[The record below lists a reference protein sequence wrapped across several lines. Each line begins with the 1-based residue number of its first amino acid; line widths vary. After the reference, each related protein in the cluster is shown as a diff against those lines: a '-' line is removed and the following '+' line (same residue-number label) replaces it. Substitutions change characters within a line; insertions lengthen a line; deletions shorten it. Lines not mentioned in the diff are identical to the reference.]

1 MHDIKKVTFG
11 ILVLHLLLIF
21 QSVSDAKQITR
32 PVTYHAKFAPLGDG
46 IEAEK
51 YIPSGDDVPFSIYFG
66 FMLSP
71 GTLEAEIHTDVTF
84 DQENQT
90 LSVHPRTVTEDGN
103 TFVGRFKSTGG
114 LIITGGEIIV
124 DMTIPIPLLSDIEI
138 IDHRIPITDQEFIPD
153 RLSNILNIN
162 KGWNE
167 EKFFDSLLLKDGEFV
182 QLEAGIPNIFSQE
195 IGGQIKKK
203 GKGEESFVE
212 ISVADVVLFAISSGT
227 AVAVTDKIK
236 KHVLRYF
243 SDAAFQFNMGFMSRL
258 KLSGAGIYLDD
269 SLARHEGQTVAACSL
284 KNPSL
289 SPSLNSYALSTSY
302 IEDLTIA
309 VDLMLSLDAAIKFA
323 PLGITLWDYTR
334 ELTGTSFPIKPEEKV
349 DNLNF
354 VATPDP
360 ITFPVSEAGD
370 FAQDFLQQHLP
381 RNAKAIIDNGL
392 IEDIT
397 YSSDGC
403 LFAVASSIGIWLYNV
418 YTDEEPIFIRHNGA
432 TSVSFSPDGTILASG
447 SDDDDS
453 MIYLW
458 EVSRNGKLKTM
469 LTGHK
474 NGTTSIS
481 FSPDGKTIAS
491 GGGDAL
497 VRLWDVDTLTEIG
510 TLTGNRGTFIGHRY
524 VNTSISFSPDGKT
537 IASEGRLWDVETLTE
552 IGASRNRYIRGNS
565 MSFSPDGK
573 TLATAGVDG
582 TVWVWN
588 AETWGIKAT
597 LTGEHTL
604 TEHRYGT
611 PSISFSPDGKTIAS
625 GSVDGTIWVWDVET
639 LTKIDT
645 LTGHKGSIKAVR
657 FSPNGKTLATADET
671 EVLLWDV
678 YTRRVKATPRH
689 TGSISYWGTMRRVVF
704 SRDRKTFATT
714 TGGMVRLWDTNT
726 GAEKATLHHHGAWQV
741 RFSPDGKTLA
751 TADETEVRLW
761 DTNTGA
767 EKATLPTT
775 SFLGDIRFS
784 PDGETIASSG
794 SGVMRLWD
802 VNTGTEK
809 VVIPSSSLPYVLG
822 QMLFRFSPDGET
834 LITWSPNGFG
844 GLRLWDVNTG
854 TEKAILSHSGV
865 SYRNII
871 FSPDSKTLASGGD
884 GVRLWDVNTGTEK
897 ATLHH
902 EGVTV
907 IGFSA
912 DGKTL
917 ASGGGDV
924 VRLWDVNTGTEK
936 ATLHHDNVWS
946 GNVWGISFS
955 PDGKTLA
962 SGGHDVVQLWDVDT
976 GTEKAI
982 LNHSG
987 VMWNITF
994 SPDGKTLASEGND
1007 VVRLW
1012 EVDRGTEKAT
1022 LYHEGVTVIG
1032 FSSDGKTLA
1041 TASSDGTVRLWDAT
1055 AGGEKA
1061 TFWHT
1066 EPVNNVSFSPDG
1078 KTLAGG
1084 SSDGTTR
1091 LWDADT
1097 GTLKATLPGHI
1108 ASVNNVTFSPDS
1120 ETLATASDDTTA
1132 ILWDVDTGMI
1142 KTWLWHEAG
1151 VNSVTFSP
1159 DGKTLASGNSDKTVR
1174 LWDVNTGTLKIEITG
1189 HKYGIT
1195 SVSFSPDGKTL
1206 ASGSSDKTAR
1216 LWDVNTGTLKIEI
1229 TGHKYGITSVSFSPD
1244 GKTLAT
1250 AGSDET
1256 VRLWD
1261 VNTGTLRMT
1270 LRHRSYDDVNSVSFS
1285 PDGKTIAA
1293 ASQGGLVYLWDVN
1306 TRILKATFPGYN
1318 DVSFSPDSETIA
1330 STSSDGTVILWH
1342 LTPTGTTD
1350 EIPYL
1355 AADVNSDGMVN
1366 IQDLV
1371 VVATALGEA
1380 GENDADVNGDGSVN
1394 IRDIVAVA
1402 GALNDVPA
1410 APTAIRQQVSAHLTL
1425 TNMQQWLIQAQHL
1438 HLKDPT
1444 AQRGVQF
1451 LQYLLAVLTPQEMAL
1466 LQNYP
1471 NPFNPETWIPY
1482 QLTKSAE
1489 VTLTVYDINGSVVRS
1504 LYLGHQRAGM
1514 YHGQNRAAYWDGR
1527 NKVGEPVASGIYFY
1541 TITAGDFTDT
1551 RKMLIRK

>member
-1 MHDIKKVTFG
+1 MNGGRTMHDFKKVTFG

-21 QSVSDAKQITR
+21 QAVSAAKQITK
-32 PVTYHAKFAPLGDG
+32 PISYYAKFAPLGEG

-84 DQENQT
+84 DQENHT

-124 DMTIPIPLLSDIEI
+124 DITIPIPLISDIEI
-138 IDHRIPITDQEFIPD
+138 KDHRIPITDQEFVPD

-182 QLEAGIPNIFSQE
+182 QLDAGIPNIFSQKVS
-195 IGGQIKKK
+195 GQIKKK
-203 GKGEESFVE
+203 GDDEESFVE

-289 SPSLNSYALSTSY
+289 SPSLNSYALSTNY

-309 VDLMLSLDAAIKFA
+309 VDLILSLDATIKFA
-323 PLGITLWDYTR
+323 PLGITLWDYRR
-334 ELTGTSFPIKPEEKV
+334 ELTGASFPIKPEEKL
-349 DNLNF
+349 DDLNF

-418 YTDEEPIFIRHNGA
+418 HTDEDPIRIRHNGV

-447 SDDDDS
+447 SGDDN
-453 MIYLW
+453 MVYLW
-458 EVSRNGKLKTM
+458 EISRNGKLKAM
-469 LTGHK
+469 LPGHRP
-474 NGTTSIS
+474 G
-481 FSPDGKTIAS
+481 FSPDGKTIATA
-491 GGGDAL
+491 GEEGT
-497 VRLWDVDTLTEIG
+497 VWLWDAETLTEIG
-510 TLTGNRGTFIGHRY
+510 ALTGNRGTFIGHKY
-524 VNTSISFSPDGKT
+524 VNTGISFSPDGKT

-552 IGASRNRYIRGNS
+552 IGASRNRYIKGNS

-573 TLATAGVDG
+573 TIASAGVDG
-582 TVWVWN
+582 TVWLWD

-597 LTGEHTL
+597 LTGGHTL

-611 PSISFSPDGKTIAS
+611 PSMSFSPDGKTIAS
-625 GSVDGTIWVWDVET
+625 GSVDGTVWLWDVNT

-645 LTGHKGSIKAVR
+645 LTGHNGSVKAVR

-678 YTRRVKATPRH
+678 DTRMVKATPMH
-689 TGSISYWGTMRRVVF
+689 TGATFRWVAGRSVAF
-704 SRDRKTFATT
+704 SRDGNTLATT
-714 TGGMVRLWDTNT
+714 TGGMVRLWDINT
-726 GAEKATLHHHGAWQV
+726 GTEKATLHHHGAWQV
-741 RFSPDGKTLA
+741 RFSPDGTTLA
-751 TADETEVRLW
+751 SGSDKEVRLW
-761 DTNTGA
+761 DINTGT
-767 EKATLPTT
+767 EKATLHPRVYVRHF
-775 SFLGDIRFS
+775 SFN
-784 PDGETIASSG
+784 PNGETLAVYGIG
-794 SGVMRLWD
+794 ELQLWD

-809 VVIPSSSLPYVLG
+809 VVIPSNYVAG
-822 QMLFRFSPDGET
+822 QMLFNFSPDGNTLITWHAGGFGGVRLWDANTGTEKAILNHSGVRYWNVIFSPDGKTLASGGHGVGLWDVNTGTEKATLHPDGASSIDFSPHGETLASGGDDAVRLWDVNTGAEKATLHHDNVQRIIFSPDGET
-834 LITWSPNGFG
+834 LASG
-844 GLRLWDVNTG
+844 GDNTVRLWDVNTG

-865 SYRNII
+865 RYWNII
-871 FSPDSKTLASGGD
+871 FSPDGATFASGG
-884 GVRLWDVNTGTEK
+884 
-897 ATLHH
+897 H
-902 EGVTV
+902 
-907 IGFSA
+907 
-912 DGKTL
+912 
-917 ASGGGDV
+917 DV
-924 VRLWDVNTGTEK
+924 VRLWDV
-936 ATLHHDNVWS
+936 D
-946 GNVWGISFS
+946 
-955 PDGKTLA
+955 
-962 SGGHDVVQLWDVDT
+962 
-976 GTEKAI
+976 
-982 LNHSG
+982 
-987 VMWNITF
+987 M
-994 SPDGKTLASEGND
+994 
-1007 VVRLW
+1007 
-1012 EVDRGTEKAT
+1012 GTEKAT
-1022 LYHEGVTVIG
+1022 LYHDGVELIG
-1032 FSSDGKTLA
+1032 FSADGKTLA

-1066 EPVNNVSFSPDG
+1066 QPVNTMSFSPDG
-1078 KTLAGG
+1078 NTIAGG

-1097 GTLKATLPGHI
+1097 GTLKAMLPGHTE
-1108 ASVNNVTFSPDS
+1108 SVNNVTFSPDS
-1120 ETLATASDDTTA
+1120 ETIATASSDNTA
-1132 ILWDVDTGMI
+1132 ILWDADTGMI
-1142 KTWLWHEAG
+1142 KTWLWHNND
-1151 VNSVTFSP
+1151 VNSVRFSP
-1159 DGKTLASGNSDKTVR
+1159 DGKTLASGSSDKTVR

-1195 SVSFSPDGKTL
+1195 SVSFSPDGKTIT
-1206 ASGSSDKTAR
+1206 SGSSDKTVR

-1244 GKTLAT
+1244 GQTLAS
-1250 AGSDET
+1250 ASASADET

-1270 LRHRSYDDVNSVSFS
+1270 FMHRSSDAVSSVRFS

-1293 ASQGGLVYLWDVN
+1293 ASQGGLVSLWDVN
-1306 TRILKATFPGYN
+1306 TGILKATFPGYN

-1330 STSSDGTVILWH
+1330 TTSSDGTVILWH
-1342 LTPTGTTD
+1342 LTPTGPTD
-1350 EIPYL
+1350 EVPYL
-1355 AADVNSDGMVN
+1355 AADVNDDGTVN

-1371 VVATALGEA
+1371 VVARALGEA

-1402 GALNDVPA
+1402 GALDDVPA
-1410 APTAIRQQVSAHLTL
+1410 APTAIRQQTSASLTL
-1425 TNMQQWLIQAQHL
+1425 PNVQQWLRQAQHL
-1438 HLKDPT
+1438 DLKDPT
-1444 AQRGVQF
+1444 TQRGIQF

-1514 YHGQNRAAYWDGR
+1514 YHGQSRAAYWDGR